1 MQLVERHI
9 INKNHE
15 LYKECDRLSWLSK
28 NLYNQANYYIRQEFI
43 NNGKYLNYF
52 DINKIMISEQN
63 ENYIALPRKVSN
75 GTLRLLD
82 KNWKSFFRSI
92 KDWKKNK
99 SKYLGMPK
107 LPKYK
112 DSIDGRFIVHYEKGA
127 ISTKELKNNKIKLSK
142 SIIEFNTKINLDNL
156 IATRIVPNKSH
167 FILEVIYEKE
177 IINQKLDT
185 NNIIGID
192 LGVNN
197 LMSCST
203 KNESFI
209 INGKPLKS
217 INQFYNKKI
226 SKMKSDNKKY
236 SKNMLRMTN
245 KRNNKVNDYVHKS
258 TKHIINYCLTNNI
271 GKLIIGNNKNWKQN
285 SNLGKRNNQNFVN
298 IPFASIINKLKYKC
312 ELFGIE
318 FIETEESYTSK
329 CSFID
334 NEEIKYHKE
343 YVGERIKRG
352 LFRSKSGYLINA
364 DINGS
369 LNIIR
374 KVVPLFNI
382 KELNYGIEGVAVH
395 PILIKTF
402 Y

>member
-1 MQLVERHI
+1 M
-9 INKNHE
+9 K
-15 LYKECDRLSWLSK
+15 
-28 NLYNQANYYIRQEFI
+28 
-43 NNGKYLNYF
+43 
-52 DINKIMISEQN
+52 
-63 ENYIALPRKVSN
+63 
-75 GTLRLLD
+75 
-82 KNWKSFFRSI
+82 
-92 KDWKKNK
+92 
-99 SKYLGMPK
+99 
-107 LPKYK
+107 
-112 DSIDGRFIVHYEKGA
+112 
-127 ISTKELKNNKIKLSK
+127 
-142 SIIEFNTKINLDNL
+142 
-156 IATRIVPNKSH
+156 PN
-167 FILEVIYEKE
+167 
-177 IINQKLDT
+177 
-185 NNIIGID
+185 
-192 LGVNN
+192 
-197 LMSCST
+197 
-203 KNESFI
+203 
-209 INGKPLKS
+209 
-217 INQFYNKKI
+217 
-226 SKMKSDNKKY
+226 NKKY

-334 NEEIKYHKE
+334 NEEIKYHEE